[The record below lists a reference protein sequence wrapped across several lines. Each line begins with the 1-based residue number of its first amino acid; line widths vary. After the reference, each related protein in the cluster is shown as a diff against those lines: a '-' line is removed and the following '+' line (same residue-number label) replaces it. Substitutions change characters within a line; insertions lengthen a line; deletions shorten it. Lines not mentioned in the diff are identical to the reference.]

1 MPMSPNRG
9 PTAGG
14 NLVTITGAYLAGT
27 REVLFGSRPATHIT
41 QVSPTQVTAVSPA
54 GNGVAGVTLITAA
67 GVSNAAPFH

>member
-14 NLVTITGAYLAGT
+14 TLVTITGAYLAGT
-27 REVLFGSRPATHIT
+27 REVLFGSRPAAHIT
-41 QVSPTQVTAVSPA
+41 QVSPTQTAMSPA

-67 GVSNAAPFH
+67 GVSNAAPFY